1 MEINNITVYH
11 EENLKEVLQ
20 RATRKFEREI
30 IDVVDPRLRRALYLA
45 NTGCQRVAKKNNI
58 RIGSAIRTA
67 GYELETVE
75 EHNEVCLN
83 LIRSCDRV
91 PIIGLVTAFEKYS
104 GETRTE
110 IYVRGVCSI
119 VHYREVKEDG

>member
-1 MEINNITVYH
+1 MEINNTTVYH
-11 EENLKEVLQ
+11 EENMKEVLQ
-20 RATRKFEREI
+20 KATRKFEQEI

-45 NTGCQRVAKKNNI
+45 NTGCQRVAKKNSSRI
-58 RIGSAIRTA
+58 RRAIRDT

-75 EHNEVCLN
+75 DHDEICLN
-83 LIRSCDRV
+83 LIRSSDRV

-104 GETRTE
+104 GKTRTE

-119 VHYREVKEDG
+119 VHYVEVGV